1 MPSSSLPAELDR
13 LLHDL
18 RGPLNSAVMHVEV
31 LRRAAAADPAAKQ
44 SVDTIA
50 EQLQRLAAMLPAVFD
65 VVSLEVGSTRVV
77 SLRQIALE
85 ARAQTGAAEAVLSD
99 APWPDV
105 VGDPHL
111 LTVAA
116 AHLLRNA
123 VAATV
128 AAGVPRPA
136 PRLEADLMDDGRAA
150 LRVRDWGV
158 GLKSTNP
165 KVLVRLTTTAG
176 GFSPRGQGIGLLA
189 SERIARLHGGG
200 LLFRQLVDGAEV
212 SLTLPAAG

>member
-1 MPSSSLPAELDR
+1 MPSSLPAELDR

-50 EQLQRLAAMLPAVFD
+50 DQLQRLAAMLPAVFD
-65 VVSLEVGSTRVV
+65 VVALEIGPTRVV
-77 SLRQIALE
+77 SLRDIAAG
-85 ARAQTGAAEAVLSD
+85 ARAETGAADAVLAD
-99 APWPDV
+99 APWPEV
-105 VGDPHL
+105 VGDPRL
-111 LTVAA
+111 LTLAA

-123 VAATV
+123 VAATL
-128 AAGVPRPA
+128 AAGGPRPA
-136 PRLEADLMDDGRAA
+136 PRLEADILGDGRAA

-165 KVLVRLTTTAG
+165 KVLVRLAVTAG
-176 GFSPRGQGIGLLA
+176 PLSPRGHGIGLLA

-200 LLFRQLVDGAEV
+200 LSFRQLVDGAEV
-212 SLTLPAAG
+212 SLVLPAAG